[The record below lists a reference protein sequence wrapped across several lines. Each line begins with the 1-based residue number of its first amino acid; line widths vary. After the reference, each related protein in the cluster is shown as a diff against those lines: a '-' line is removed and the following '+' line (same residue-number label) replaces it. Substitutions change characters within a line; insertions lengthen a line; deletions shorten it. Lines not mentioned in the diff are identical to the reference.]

1 MFQGKSRS
9 GVFLPGLTS
18 RRRTGNSQR
27 LMYMN
32 AYEDMIQHT
41 ATPEAPW
48 YVVPADHKWF
58 THIAVGAAIIKTL
71 EGMHL
76 QFPKVEKE
84 RRKQLAAARK
94 TLLHEK
100 A

>member
-1 MFQGKSRS
+1 
-9 GVFLPGLTS
+9 
-18 RRRTGNSQR
+18 
-27 LMYMN
+27 
-32 AYEDMIQHT
+32 MIQHT
-41 ATPEAPW
+41 ATPQAPW

-71 EGMHL
+71 QGLRL

-84 RRKQLAAARK
+84 RRKQLAAARE